1 MAGASTPLQRS
12 LAGYAA
18 RPGALDAFLLARRRF
33 QAGERID
40 MQALAAELGVNRA
53 TLYRW
58 VGSRELLLCE
68 VVWSL
73 TERTL
78 RREPPAAD
86 GADGSGSC
94 LAAVL
99 SRFVTD
105 TLAHRGMRRFLEEEG
120 ECALRLLTLSSGGFQ
135 PRLVGLVRELA
146 AAETAAV
153 RLASPIPLDDLAYT
167 LVRVI
172 ESYVYL
178 RTITGEEPDGT
189 RAARVL
195 QALLPRPAD
204 PGRSRPG
211 RT

>member
-1 MAGASTPLQRS
+1 MPPTPTPLQRR
-12 LAGYAA
+12 LAGSGAA
-18 RPGALDAFLLARRRF
+18 RPGAFDAFLLARRRF

-78 RREPPAAD
+78 RREIAAPA
-86 GADGSGSC
+86 GVST
-94 LAAVL
+94 LAALL

-120 ECALRLLTLSSGGFQ
+120 EFALRLLTLSSGGFQ

-146 AAETAAV
+146 AAETAAG

-195 QALLPRPAD
+195 QALLP
-204 PGRSRPG
+204 PG
-211 RT
+211 

>member
-1 MAGASTPLQRS
+1 MAGAPTPLQRR
-12 LAGYAA
+12 LAGVAG

-33 QAGERID
+33 QAGERVD

-78 RREPPAAD
+78 RREPPAAESTQ
-86 GADGSGSC
+86 GAGSR

-135 PRLVGLVRELA
+135 PRLVALVRELA
-146 AAETAAV
+146 AAETAAG

-195 QALLPRPAD
+195 QALLP
-204 PGRSRPG
+204 PG
-211 RT
+211 

>member
-1 MAGASTPLQRS
+1 MAGTSTPLQRS
-12 LAGYAA
+12 LAGSAA

-53 TLYRW
+53 TVYRW

-86 GADGSGSC
+86 GSGSR

-146 AAETAAV
+146 AAETAAG

-195 QALLPRPAD
+195 QALLPGPAD